1 MPTLLGFGIA
11 NPAPTPGKN
20 TDTDLIYILHAT
32 MRKRIRIRTTDYI
45 SGAGTGRPGG
55 SGGRHGQEPVAR
67 GMETIIA
74 HLCWV
79 SE

>member
-1 MPTLLGFGIA
+1 MPTLLGFGNA
-11 NPAPTPGKN
+11 NPAPTPGRN
-20 TDTDLIYILHAT
+20 TDLIYILHAI
-32 MRKRIRIRTTDYI
+32 MRIRIRTTDYI

-67 GMETIIA
+67 GMETIIE
-74 HLCWV
+74 HLYWV

>member
-1 MPTLLGFGIA
+1 MPTLLGFGNA

-20 TDTDLIYILHAT
+20 TDTDLIYILHAI
-32 MRKRIRIRTTDYI
+32 MRIRIRTTNYI

-74 HLCWV
+74 HLYWV